1 MKHIFIVASLL
12 FSLSCYA
19 QLPYNPDANND
30 LLINTGDLTEFL
42 TLFGQSFLAEG
53 LVEVENGGTSAAT
66 IEEARLNFDISL
78 FSDSSMNIDG
88 SDVPFGWIEG
98 GLRAT
103 GNVATGFQ
111 TLAEGSYS
119 TAEGYSTSASGN
131 FSHSQNRFTQAT
143 GICSHAEGEGGTA
156 SGTAAHV
163 EGFGCNS
170 ANIGS
175 HAEGYQS
182 NAIGYASHAEGYQN
196 NSQGLYSHAEGRN
209 NSASGTSSH
218 AEGQNTFATGLTSH
232 AEGNYTVASAT
243 RSHAAGYYCVA
254 DQPEQTSIGR
264 FNETDQT
271 GALFS
276 IGNGASQVARA
287 DAFRVMEDGS
297 TIVNGAMTVSGAIT
311 SNGENLNDVISALQ
325 AENQQMAQQIADL
338 QLLVDG
344 LINGLTTSP
353 QE

>member
-1 MKHIFIVASLL
+1 MKHLLIVAGL
-12 FSLSCYA
+12 FFSFNCFA

-88 SDVPFGWIEG
+88 SDVAFGWIEG

-103 GNVATGFQ
+103 GNVATGYQ
-111 TLAEGSYS
+111 TIAEGNFS
-119 TAEGYSTSASGN
+119 TAEGYSTSASGD

-209 NSASGTSSH
+209 NSSSGTSSH
-218 AEGQNTFATGLTSH
+218 AEGQNTSATGLTSH

-243 RSHAAGYYCVA
+243 RSHAGGYYCVA

-264 FNETDQT
+264 FNQLNQT

-276 IGNGASQVARA
+276 IGNGASQVARN
-287 DAFRVMEDGS
+287 DAFRVMGDGS
-297 TIVNGAMTVSGAIT
+297 TNINGTLTVSGSIS
-311 SNGENLNDVISALQ
+311 SNGENLTAIIASLQ
-325 AENQQMAQQIADL
+325 LENAQMAQQIAEL
-338 QLLVDG
+338 QSLVDG
-344 LINGLTTSP
+344 LINGLTTAP